1 MVMGSIAVK
10 EEKKLVPSDK
20 KKCGSVSQQS
30 LNSSGSNNSILPG
43 TPPHADEIEVPGSE
57 TTVLEF
63 QSQEGTRLFIGN
75 HGPLRT
81 DRPGNGGM
89 RLHSYDTHDEAVADC
104 VRLAEGMT
112 RKHSMYRTGFSGAK
126 IVVHA
131 DDIGKVDKGQ
141 LMKDAAVALESLQGS
156 IYTGCDMNTTDDD
169 METLSLLSPFVL
181 AGIGSRVDT
190 NHATASSVIGSILGA
205 LESGGKRIED
215 CRFLVQG
222 CGKVGSFV
230 AKELVALKAGHVIT
244 CDINAERSEVEGC
257 ENLLTRA
264 PGENSDW
271 KVEPCDVFV
280 PCAGS
285 LVIDE
290 AVAKILKASFI
301 IGSANS
307 PFACPNA
314 RNITDSRGIFFVPE
328 SISSAGAILADSIE
342 WVDQD
347 AFRSTCPD
355 LCYKWVQHVA
365 KEKTIELFD
374 QANGEASAVSL
385 VIDEVAHD
393 EDGHPMG
400 FTFSSWRNDY
410 QNSCPSEQ
418 E

>member
-1 MVMGSIAVK
+1 MVIGSIAVK

-20 KKCGSVSQQS
+20 KKGGSVSQQS
-30 LNSSGSNNSILPG
+30 LNSSGSNNSILPE

-89 RLHSYDTHDEAVADC
+89 RLHSYDSHHEAVADC

-131 DDIGKVDKGQ
+131 DDVGKVDKEQ

-205 LESGGKRIED
+205 LESQGKRIQD

-244 CDINAERSEVEGC
+244 CDINAERSEVDGC

-271 KVEPCDVFV
+271 NVEPCDVFV

-290 AVAKILKASFI
+290 AVAKGLKASFI

-314 RNITDSRGIFFVPE
+314 RSITDSRGIFFVPE

-374 QANGEASAVSL
+374 QANGEASAVAL

-400 FTFSSWRNDY
+400 STFSSWRNVY
-410 QNSCPSEQ
+410 ETSCPSEQ

>member
-1 MVMGSIAVK
+1 MESIAAK
-10 EEKKLVPSDK
+10 ETKTLAFSDK
-20 KKCGSVSQQS
+20 KKGGSVSQQS
-30 LNSSGSNNSILPG
+30 LNSNGSNNSILPG
-43 TPPHADEIEVPGSE
+43 TPPHADEIEIPGSA

-63 QSQEGTRLFIGN
+63 QSQQGTRMFIGN

-89 RLHSYDTHDEAVADC
+89 RLHSYDTHNEAVADC

-131 DDIGKVDKGQ
+131 DDIEKVDKEQ
-141 LMKDAAVALESLQGS
+141 LMKDAADALRSLQGS

-181 AGIGSRVDT
+181 AGIGSRIDT
-190 NHATASSVIGSILGA
+190 NHATASSVIGSVLGA
-205 LESGGKRIED
+205 LESRGKKIED
-215 CRFLVQG
+215 CSFLVQG

-257 ENLLTRA
+257 ENLLARA
-264 PGENSDW
+264 SGENSDW

-290 AVAKILKASFI
+290 AVAKALKANLI

-307 PFACPNA
+307 PFASPGA
-314 RNITDSRGIFFVPE
+314 RNMTDSRGIFFVPE

-355 LCYKWVQHVA
+355 LCYKWVQHVS
-365 KEKTIELFD
+365 KEKTMELFD
-374 QANGEASAVSL
+374 QANGEASAVAL
-385 VIDEVAHD
+385 VIDEVAHE

-400 FTFSSWRNDY
+400 STFSSWRNDND
-410 QNSCPSEQ
+410 NSCSDQ
-418 E
+418 ES